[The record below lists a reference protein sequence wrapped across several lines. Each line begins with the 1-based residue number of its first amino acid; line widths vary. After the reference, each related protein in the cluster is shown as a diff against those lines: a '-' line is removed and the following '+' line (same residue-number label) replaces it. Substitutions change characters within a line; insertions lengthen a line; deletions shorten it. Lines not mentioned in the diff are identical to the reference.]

1 MPKLKIHRFAVAAAA
16 GLLLLGC
23 SASDASD
30 ADSEEV
36 QGDVVVVT
44 TNFTESK
51 IMASMY
57 QQVLRASGVDAGIK
71 ELTSREVI
79 IPALS
84 KGEVQISPD
93 YLSSFTEFLNKQE
106 NGSDAT
112 EVASAN
118 VEKTFAEA
126 KRLAEPAKLTVL
138 PPAEA
143 QDQNAFAVT
152 QEFAAENNL
161 KTLSQL
167 GEYSQA
173 SPITLGA
180 GPECP
185 ERPFCL
191 PGLEEVYDV
200 QIEKFVPLDSGGPLT
215 VQGLKQGLINVG
227 VVFSSSGS
235 ISAQNLAVLADD
247 KKLQV
252 AENLIP
258 VVYTPA
264 VTPTVTKALN
274 SVSAVLTT
282 KELQQL
288 NEAVDIER
296 KQPEQ
301 VATEFL
307 ESKGLLPK

>member
-1 MPKLKIHRFAVAAAA
+1 MPKLRFRGFAIAAVA
-16 GLLLLGC
+16 GMLLVGC
-23 SASDASD
+23 SATDIAD
-30 ADSEEV
+30 PDSEEV
-36 QGDVVVVT
+36 QGDVIVVT

-57 QQVLRASGVDAGIK
+57 QQVLKANGVDAGIK

-79 IPALS
+79 VPALS
-84 KGEVQISPD
+84 KGEVQISPE

-118 VEKTFAEA
+118 VEKTFAAA
-126 KRLAEPAKLTVL
+126 KKLAEPENLTVL
-138 PPAEA
+138 PPSAA

-152 QEFAAENNL
+152 QEFAAANGL
-161 KTLSQL
+161 KTLTQL

-191 PGLEEVYDV
+191 PGLEEVYNV

-252 AENLIP
+252 AENLTP
-258 VVYTPA
+258 VVYSPA
-264 VTPTVTKALN
+264 VTPTITKSLN
-274 SVSAVLTT
+274 SVSEALTT
-282 KELQQL
+282 EELQKL

-307 ESKGLLPK
+307 QAKGLLS

>member
-1 MPKLKIHRFAVAAAA
+1 MRQLKIHRFAVAAAA
-16 GLLLLGC
+16 GLLLFGC
-23 SASDASD
+23 SASDTSD

-57 QQVLRASGVDAGIK
+57 QQVLRANGVDAGIK

-118 VEKTFAEA
+118 VEKTFTEA

-173 SPITLGA
+173 SPVTLGA

-191 PGLEEVYDV
+191 PGLEEVYNV

-264 VTPTVTKALN
+264 ATPAVTKALN

-282 KELQQL
+282 KELQKL

-307 ESKGLLPK
+307 QSKGLLPK

>member
-118 VEKTFAEA
+118 VEKTFTEA

>member
-252 AENLIP
+252 TENLIP